1 MAWAKGDWAGAQ
13 AGIKSLAEGLN
24 GRCGMVAT
32 QCVAPGVGRMGDAT
46 TWGRMMRRI
55 RNREG
60 PKQADE
66 IRREP
71 VGRNPRTNRFT

>member
-1 MAWAKGDWAGAQ
+1 MP
-13 AGIKSLAEGLN
+13 SAEGGHDGFRIMNEVMARFADETGL
-24 GRCGMVAT
+24 GER
-32 QCVAPGVGRMGDAT
+32 DA
-46 TWGRMMRRI
+46 I

-71 VGRNPRTNRFT
+71 GGRDPRTG

>member
-1 MAWAKGDWAGAQ
+1 MPSVEGGHDGFRIMNEVMARFADEA
-13 AGIKSLAEGLN
+13 SL
-24 GRCGMVAT
+24 GRC
-32 QCVAPGVGRMGDAT
+32 DA
-46 TWGRMMRRI
+46 I

-71 VGRNPRTNRFT
+71 GGRHSRTNRFT